1 MTSSTAVSSTTVG
14 IVLDPLDVL
23 FFRDGR
29 PFTASERLLSG
40 LPLPQTL
47 AGAIRTALLQHLGC
61 DFSKMRGAAT
71 FAEAV
76 ARSCGSDEQ
85 WIARTTIRGPWLA
98 RRTATDEEV
107 DVFVPM
113 PAILHKRK
121 QNDRK
126 ENEKQTPLFRM
137 SPLAANELPGWNP
150 TGDQAGLQPLWLR
163 TLDPTEPAT
172 GFLTQNGLW
181 QFLQGEPVMASEVVK
196 PDELYS
202 LDHRTG
208 IGISPDRLVAEESQI
223 YGRGFLALQE
233 NVAIYAEVVLPD
245 DAPSVG
251 TIFDDLRTLSI
262 GGEGRHATIR
272 RLAHPVA
279 WPQITPSNG
288 QKPFVL
294 LTTPCPFQERWKP
307 QALAQQIVAA
317 AVPGSIP
324 FSGWDLANR
333 CPKPT
338 CFAVQAGSVYFLDSL
353 PEQKNHSLAE
363 TEDERQLG
371 WGCCLTGVWTDE

>member
-1 MTSSTAVSSTTVG
+1 MMSTDVSTTIG
-14 IVLDPLDVL
+14 LLLEPLDVL

-47 AGAIRTALLQHLGC
+47 AGAIRTALLQQVGC
-61 DFSKMRGAAT
+61 DFSRMRGAAT

-76 ARSCGSDEQ
+76 ARSCGSDDQ

-98 RRTATDEEV
+98 RRTAADEGI
-107 DVFVPM
+107 DVLVPM
-113 PAILHKRK
+113 PATLQQAKRAEHQSLHRIA
-121 QNDRK
+121 
-126 ENEKQTPLFRM
+126 PLT
-137 SPLAANELPGWNP
+137 ANELPGWNP
-150 TGDQAGLQPLWLR
+150 TGDQAGLRPLWLK
-163 TLDPTEPAT
+163 TLDSTEPAT
-172 GFLTQNGLW
+172 GFLTQNGLR
-181 QFLQGEPVMASEVVK
+181 QFLASEPVMASEVVK
-196 PDELYS
+196 TDELYS

-245 DAPSVG
+245 DAPPDG
-251 TIFDDLRTLSI
+251 RFFDDLRTLSI

-272 RLAHPVA
+272 QLPHPVA
-279 WPQITPSNG
+279 WPQTAPTEG
-288 QKPFVL
+288 RKPLVL
-294 LTTPCPFQERWKP
+294 LTTPCPFKAGWKP
-307 QALAQQIVAA
+307 QTLAQQIIAA

-338 CFAVQAGSVYFLDSL
+338 RFAVPAGSVYFLNSL
-353 PEQKNHSLAE
+353 PEKEPHSLAE

-371 WGCCLTGVWTDE
+371 WGCCLTGVWTDD